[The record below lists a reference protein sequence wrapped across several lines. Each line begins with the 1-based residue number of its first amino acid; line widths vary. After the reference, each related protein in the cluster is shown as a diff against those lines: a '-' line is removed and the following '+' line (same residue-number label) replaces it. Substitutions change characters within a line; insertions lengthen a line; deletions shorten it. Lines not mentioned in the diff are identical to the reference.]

1 MEKGMKKQLKHQ
13 QLSRQ
18 NNTEWIFRF
27 WAWQLLFWAL
37 YRYFF
42 HLPEWA
48 DEFIF
53 KPLVFVVPVLL
64 FVWKKERLSLS
75 SIGLT
80 KHHFGKQVLFGL
92 GMGAIFFLEGLGVNV
107 ATHKTIQ
114 LQQLSQTA
122 SYSLLFLICL
132 SLATAL
138 TEEILSRGFLFLRL
152 YNQTKRLWYSI
163 LVSTGMFVAFHIPI
177 LVTSLKFQGAT
188 LVLFVATSIVLAV
201 ANSIILVQTKS
212 LVTPILIHFFW
223 NMTVALFL

>member
-1 MEKGMKKQLKHQ
+1 MKK
-13 QLSRQ
+13 SRIS
-18 NNTEWIFRF
+18 NKKGNAPKSAEWVFRF

-42 HLPEWA
+42 QLPEWA

-53 KPLVFVVPVLL
+53 KPLVFVAPVLL
-64 FVWKKERLSLS
+64 YVVKKEHLSLS

-80 KHHFGKQVLFGL
+80 KKDFGKNILFGC
-92 GMGAIFFLEGLGVNV
+92 GMGAIFFLEGLGVNMV
-107 ATHKTIQ
+107 THGTLK
-114 LQQLSQTA
+114 LQQLSATA
-122 SYSLLFLICL
+122 SYSLGLLIAL
-132 SLATAL
+132 SLATACS
-138 TEEILSRGFLFLRL
+138 EEILSRGFIFSRL
-152 YNQTKRLWYSI
+152 YQQTKHLWYSI
-163 LVSTGMFVAFHIPI
+163 LLSTAMFVAFHIPI

-188 LVLFVATSIVLAV
+188 LILFVATSVVLAI